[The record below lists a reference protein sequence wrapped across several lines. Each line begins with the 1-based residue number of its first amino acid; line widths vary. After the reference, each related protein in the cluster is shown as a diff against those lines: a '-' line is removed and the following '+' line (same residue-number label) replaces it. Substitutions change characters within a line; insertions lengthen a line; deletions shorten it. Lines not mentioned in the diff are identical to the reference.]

1 MSEKLKKENE
11 VLFEKISYLS
21 ESIKDSNSAIEMLD
35 AINMID
41 QVKAEIMY
49 NLKVLI
55 ALKEKEL
62 GCKI

>member
-41 QVKAEIMY
+41 QAKAEIMY

>member
-11 VLFEKISYLS
+11 VLFEKISYLF

-41 QVKAEIMY
+41 QAKAEIMY

>member
-11 VLFEKISYLS
+11 VLFEKISFLA
-21 ESIKDSNSAIEMLD
+21 ESIKNSSNALEMLD

-62 GCKI
+62 GCTI